1 MADIQQNKI
10 RFFLI
15 IGLGN
20 IGKRHLES
28 LVNVKN
34 SFIYLKDSNEKNLN
48 KILIAYR
55 KKKIK
60 KISNLNEIKTKID
73 LAIIATNSDQR
84 PKALSQLIKY
94 SKVKNII
101 LEKIVFQKLEYFK
114 KFLYISKKKKINIF
128 VNYPRRF
135 WKIFQK
141 IKSEI
146 KNNKSNFEITF
157 KGNNWGLCCNSIH
170 FIDLFFFL
178 SFEKIVSMNYY
189 NFLSKKI
196 YNSKRK
202 GFYEL
207 KGKLNYECNNNNK
220 LILIDSRKLK
230 NYFFTIK
237 FANIV
242 YKFETKKNKYIIER
256 TRSKIIKSKKKFI
269 YKIPKQSELTEQY
282 LKYFDSGKPNLL
294 TSLNE
299 SYIHHKIFFDS
310 IRENFDA
317 KNKNLFPIT

>member
-1 MADIQQNKI
+1 
-10 RFFLI
+10 
-15 IGLGN
+15 
-20 IGKRHLES
+20 
-28 LVNVKN
+28 
-34 SFIYLKDSNEKNLN
+34 
-48 KILIAYR
+48 
-55 KKKIK
+55 
-60 KISNLNEIKTKID
+60 
-73 LAIIATNSDQR
+73 
-84 PKALSQLIKY
+84 
-94 SKVKNII
+94 
-101 LEKIVFQKLEYFK
+101 
-114 KFLYISKKKKINIF
+114 
-128 VNYPRRF
+128 
-135 WKIFQK
+135 
-141 IKSEI
+141 
-146 KNNKSNFEITF
+146 
-157 KGNNWGLCCNSIH
+157 
-170 FIDLFFFL
+170 
-178 SFEKIVSMNYY
+178 MNYY

-230 NYFFTIK
+230 NFFFTIK

-256 TRSKIIKSKKKFI
+256 IRSKIIKSKKKFI

-282 LKYFDSGKPNLL
+282 FKNFYSGKSNLL